1 MASWRSQY
9 EDNPR
14 LMLGV
19 AFGAGLA
26 IGLTALR
33 SRQNGFETDVPDLG
47 IIGGETYAVGAPA
60 PNGRTNGHGT
70 LAQARHEL
78 GETWS
83 AIALGLVRAASA
95 RAVQSLSERVPG
107 FSEQIEGR
115 YATERPRASDEQRA
129 D

>member
-1 MASWRSQY
+1 MASWQSRY

-26 IGLTALR
+26 LGLTALR
-33 SRQNGFETDVPDLG
+33 SRQNGFDFGEPDLEVL
-47 IIGGETYAVGAPA
+47 GGETYAVGAPVSG
-60 PNGRTNGHGT
+60 GRTNGNGT
-70 LAQARHEL
+70 LARARHEL

-95 RAVQSLSERVPG
+95 KAVQSLSERVPG
-107 FSEQIEGR
+107 FSEQLEGR
-115 YATERPRASDEQRA
+115 YATGRQR
-129 D
+129 DTD